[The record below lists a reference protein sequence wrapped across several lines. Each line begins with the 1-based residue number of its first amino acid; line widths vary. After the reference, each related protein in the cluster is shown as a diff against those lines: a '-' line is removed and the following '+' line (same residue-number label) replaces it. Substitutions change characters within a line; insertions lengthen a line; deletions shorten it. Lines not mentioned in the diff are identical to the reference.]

1 MIKIIKPSEIYSKKY
16 YQQRP
21 IKQNSI
27 HILEY
32 FFLLPSSFFSFMFL
46 YLSLNRST
54 WMILS
59 ILFFRERIWVRPV

>member
-16 YQQRP
+16 YHERP

-32 FFLLPSSFFSFMFL
+32 FFLLPSYFFLLCFFI
-46 YLSLNRST
+46 YH
-54 WMILS
+54 S
-59 ILFFRERIWVRPV
+59 IEHVDDPENSFFRERIWVRPV